1 MNSISIS
8 YTPKIERLFD
18 KHGNELSVAQ
28 AMSIS
33 PVVLLDEVTRVEVI
47 DSKGR
52 SYVNYPSKVEISMQD
67 ENRTLKIFVGDGENE
82 K

>member
-1 MNSISIS
+1 
-8 YTPKIERLFD
+8 
-18 KHGNELSVAQ
+18 
-28 AMSIS
+28 MSIS